1 MSIATQVKR
10 LQNVRNQIR
19 TKMVALGLS
28 KNTDLLQ
35 DLADD
40 LDGVNKISPTNNG
53 TTDPGTGYTNVDT
66 LSRSTSTRYIKVPKG
81 YNDTDRKFTV
91 SGVANGAYSASV
103 SSHTTSNA
111 AASSSVTGS
120 VTDVTTTTKPSG
132 TDGTDYYTIT
142 PKLSTTAGLS
152 KATGKAT
159 IDAAGYLDAGNKSS
173 SESSKSVEVTASQGS
188 NRYLKAGAYSAS
200 VSSHTT
206 TNATASS
213 SVNGSITSI
222 SSTAKPAT
230 GTDGVDYY
238 TITPGLVTGNGGS
251 KATGKATIGTAGYL
265 ATGDTTSTES
275 SKTVEVTASQGDDYY
290 LQSSVVTKENPGV
303 DPGASYLNRAT
314 VDSST
319 EDQYVKITGGYLP
332 DSKITLK
339 KMPEGSISSATIDD
353 PGADYTNRTTVTPAK
368 KRQYVKIDKG
378 YLPNGK
384 ITVEAI
390 SSSSFDTSGVTAT
403 ADTVLKDYKFVDSN
417 GITVTGTIA
426 TATSNDVSGNVS
438 GSNPEKIT
446 LTTARTSGS
455 SSTTAT
461 AEATVAKKLYTGSSN
476 IVKSLTSKTLTAT
489 AEATLATA
497 TTSSTTV
504 PSTLPTGTVT
514 ITPSADNTKRIYSD
528 TKNNGFITNVVLNPM
543 PAGAY
548 SASVASH
555 TTSNA
560 TASSN
565 VSGSIVNVTSAT
577 KPSGTDGSD
586 YFTITPTLTTS
597 AGSSKATGKATV
609 DTAGYLVTGNAT
621 SSESSKTVGVTASQ
635 GSNYYLK
642 ASSVTKENPGVDP
655 GNRYGNR
662 ATVNP
667 SMVDQ
672 YVKITGGYLSDSK
685 ITIKKM
691 TEGSVSSAT
700 TTDPGTENQT
710 TVTPS
715 PDEQYVKISAGHLP
729 HSKITVEAIPS
740 PYFDTSGVTATA
752 GTVLKDYKFVNSS
765 GTTVTGTI
773 ATASSSNISGSV
785 SGDNPEKITL
795 TTEKTSGSS
804 STTATASA
812 TVTKG
817 LYTGSSNI
825 EKDLTSQDFTA
836 TAEATLAASVMGVK
850 SVPTT
855 LPPGTVTI
863 TPSTDNVKRIYSDSK
878 NKGFIT
884 NVVLEAMPTGS
895 YSPSVAFHDITNP
908 TASSSVT
915 GSITNIASTTT
926 PEGTDGTDYY
936 TITPELTTN
945 AGSSKAKGKATIS
958 TAGYLSAD
966 STTSPESSKSVEV
979 EASPGKDY
987 YLKASS
993 VTKEKPGA
1001 DPGTSYTNRA
1011 TVTPSTSTQ
1020 YVKVTAGYLS
1030 NSKIKVEAIPSPY
1043 FDTSGVTAAASD
1055 VLSGKKFVNSSGTTI
1070 TGTIATASSGD
1081 VSGSVSGSDPEKI
1094 TLTTEETLKSSTT
1107 TATAEATVT
1116 KGLYTG
1122 SSNIVADLTSKDF
1135 TATAEAKLATSV
1147 SGSTTVP
1154 STLPSGTVTITPNTD
1169 NTKRIYSDS
1178 TNKGFITNVVLKPM
1192 STSSV
1197 TIPDPNKDPGT
1208 DYTNQVTVTPSGT
1221 SAKYVKI
1228 TAGHL
1233 PNSKITIE
1241 KMAGGSVAD
1250 ATTTKPDTS
1259 STSYPNQTTVTP
1271 TKTTQ
1276 YVKITA
1282 GYLPNSKITID
1293 AIPSTTLTV
1302 AKNAWTKLTSATELG
1317 SYSQTVT
1324 GVTGVLTDNDVVVV
1338 PGDSSVVAL
1347 YGVYASSQ
1355 GASSITFKAF
1365 DKPTSDMSYKVY
1377 ILNK

>member
-81 YNDTDRKFTV
+81 YNDADRKFTV

-188 NRYLKAGAYSAS
+188 NYYLKAGTYSAS
-200 VSSHTT
+200 ISSHTT

-265 ATGDTTSTES
+265 ATGNTTSEES

-426 TATSNDVSGNVS
+426 TATSNAVSGNVS
-438 GSNPEKIT
+438 GSNPDKIL
-446 LTTARTSGS
+446 LTTGKTSGS

-461 AEATVAKKLYTGSSN
+461 AEATVTKKLYTGSSD

-504 PSTLPTGTVT
+504 PSTLPAGTVT

-543 PAGAY
+543 SAGAY
-548 SASVASH
+548 SASIAFH

-565 VSGSIVNVTSAT
+565 VSGSIVNVTST
-577 KPSGTDGSD
+577 IKPSGTDGSD

-609 DTAGYLVTGNAT
+609 DTAGYLASGNTT
-621 SSESSKTVGVTASQ
+621 SEESSKSVGVTADQ
-635 GSNYYLK
+635 GDNYYLK

-715 PDEQYVKISAGHLP
+715 LDKQYVKISAGHLP
-729 HSKITVEAIPS
+729 HSKITVEAIPNQKKSSDVSAEVSASISNVTSIDASQVTSGVTVTASASGNMTVPLGYYSSAVTSTPTDSASTTIKPTLAGTNSDGTVSITASTTDIVKTSAGDYSNGFITKVTVSPTPSEEQTATPSNTTQTVTPKAGKLLSKVTVNAIPS
-740 PYFDTSGVTATA
+740 PYFDTSKVTATA
-752 GTVLKDYKFVNSS
+752 DTVLKDYKFVDSS

-773 ATASSSNISGSV
+773 VSRGDASATLSTSTRSKTLSAGYYTGGTIKVPDNYYPLTSSN
-785 SGDNPEKITL
+785 
-795 TTEKTSGSS
+795 
-804 STTATASA
+804 TTAT
-812 TVTKG
+812 
-817 LYTGSSNI
+817 
-825 EKDLTSQDFTA
+825 
-836 TAEATLAASVMGVK
+836 
-850 SVPTT
+850 
-855 LPPGTVTI
+855 
-863 TPSTDNVKRIYSDSK
+863 
-878 NKGFIT
+878 
-884 NVVLEAMPTGS
+884 
-895 YSPSVAFHDITNP
+895 
-908 TASSSVT
+908 
-915 GSITNIASTTT
+915 
-926 PEGTDGTDYY
+926 EGT
-936 TITPELTTN
+936 
-945 AGSSKAKGKATIS
+945 
-958 TAGYLSAD
+958 
-966 STTSPESSKSVEV
+966 
-979 EASPGKDY
+979 
-987 YLKASS
+987 
-993 VTKEKPGA
+993 
-1001 DPGTSYTNRA
+1001 
-1011 TVTPSTSTQ
+1011 
-1020 YVKVTAGYLS
+1020 
-1030 NSKIKVEAIPSPY
+1030 
-1043 FDTSGVTAAASD
+1043 
-1055 VLSGKKFVNSSGTTI
+1055 VLSGYKFVNTSHVISLFFPFR
-1070 TGTIATASSGD
+1070 
-1081 VSGSVSGSDPEKI
+1081 VSYCF
-1094 TLTTEETLKSSTT
+1094 
-1107 TATAEATVT
+1107 
-1116 KGLYTG
+1116 GLCNEG
-1122 SSNIVADLTSKDF
+1122 
-1135 TATAEAKLATSV
+1135 
-1147 SGSTTVP
+1147 
-1154 STLPSGTVTITPNTD
+1154 
-1169 NTKRIYSDS
+1169 
-1178 TNKGFITNVVLKPM
+1178 
-1192 STSSV
+1192 
-1197 TIPDPNKDPGT
+1197 
-1208 DYTNQVTVTPSGT
+1208 
-1221 SAKYVKI
+1221 
-1228 TAGHL
+1228 
-1233 PNSKITIE
+1233 
-1241 KMAGGSVAD
+1241 
-1250 ATTTKPDTS
+1250 
-1259 STSYPNQTTVTP
+1259 
-1271 TKTTQ
+1271 
-1276 YVKITA
+1276 
-1282 GYLPNSKITID
+1282 
-1293 AIPSTTLTV
+1293 
-1302 AKNAWTKLTSATELG
+1302 
-1317 SYSQTVT
+1317 
-1324 GVTGVLTDNDVVVV
+1324 
-1338 PGDSSVVAL
+1338 
-1347 YGVYASSQ
+1347 
-1355 GASSITFKAF
+1355 
-1365 DKPTSDMSYKVY
+1365 
-1377 ILNK
+1377 

>member
-53 TTDPGTGYTNVDT
+53 TTDPGIGYTNVDT

-81 YNDTDRKFTV
+81 YNDADRKFTV

-142 PKLSTTAGLS
+142 PKLTTTAGLS

-173 SESSKSVEVTASQGS
+173 S
-188 NRYLKAGAYSAS
+188 
-200 VSSHTT
+200 
-206 TNATASS
+206 
-213 SVNGSITSI
+213 
-222 SSTAKPAT
+222 
-230 GTDGVDYY
+230 
-238 TITPGLVTGNGGS
+238 
-251 KATGKATIGTAGYL
+251 
-265 ATGDTTSTES
+265 ES

-332 DSKITLK
+332 DSKITFK

-426 TATSNDVSGNVS
+426 TATSNAVSGNVS
-438 GSNPEKIT
+438 GSNPDKIL
-446 LTTARTSGS
+446 LTTEKTSGS

-461 AEATVAKKLYTGSSN
+461 AEATVAKKLYTGSSD

-504 PSTLPTGTVT
+504 PSTLPAGTVT

-528 TKNNGFITNVVLNPM
+528 TKSNGFITNVVLNPM
-543 PAGAY
+543 SAGAY

-565 VSGSIVNVTSAT
+565 VSGSIINVTSAT

-609 DTAGYLVTGNAT
+609 DTAGYLVTGNTT
-621 SSESSKTVGVTASQ
+621 SSESSKTVGVTATQ

-662 ATVNP
+662 ATVDP

-715 PDEQYVKISAGHLP
+715 LDKQYVKISAGHLP
-729 HSKITVEAIPS
+729 HSKITVEAIPNQKKSSDVSAEVSASISNITSIDASQVTSGVTVTASASGNMTVPLGYYSSAVTSTPTDSASTTIKPTLAGTNSDGAVSITASTTDVVKTSAGDYSNGFITKVTVSPTPSEEKTATPSNTTQTVTPKAGKLLSKVTINAIPS
-740 PYFDTSGVTATA
+740 PYYNTSGVTATA
-752 GTVLKDYKFVNSS
+752 STVLKDYKFVNSS

-785 SGDNPEKITL
+785 SGSNPEKITL

-836 TAEATLAASVMGVK
+836 TAEATLAASVTGTDK
-850 SVPTT
+850 IPNL
-855 LPPGTVTI
+855 LPPGTV
-863 TPSTDNVKRIYSDSK
+863 
-878 NKGFIT
+878 
-884 NVVLEAMPTGS
+884 E
-895 YSPSVAFHDITNP
+895 
-908 TASSSVT
+908 
-915 GSITNIASTTT
+915 
-926 PEGTDGTDYY
+926 
-936 TITPELTTN
+936 
-945 AGSSKAKGKATIS
+945 
-958 TAGYLSAD
+958 
-966 STTSPESSKSVEV
+966 
-979 EASPGKDY
+979 
-987 YLKASS
+987 
-993 VTKEKPGA
+993 
-1001 DPGTSYTNRA
+1001 
-1011 TVTPSTSTQ
+1011 
-1020 YVKVTAGYLS
+1020 
-1030 NSKIKVEAIPSPY
+1030 
-1043 FDTSGVTAAASD
+1043 
-1055 VLSGKKFVNSSGTTI
+1055 
-1070 TGTIATASSGD
+1070 
-1081 VSGSVSGSDPEKI
+1081 
-1094 TLTTEETLKSSTT
+1094 
-1107 TATAEATVT
+1107 
-1116 KGLYTG
+1116 
-1122 SSNIVADLTSKDF
+1122 
-1135 TATAEAKLATSV
+1135 
-1147 SGSTTVP
+1147 
-1154 STLPSGTVTITPNTD
+1154 ITPNTD
-1169 NTKRIYSDS
+1169 NTKRIYSDTT

-1233 PNSKITIE
+1233 PNSKITVE
-1241 KMAGGSVAD
+1241 KMAGGSVAS

-1259 STSYPNQTTVTP
+1259 SISYPNQTTVIP

-1282 GYLPNSKITID
+1282 GYLPNSKITVD

-1302 AKNAWTKLTSATELG
+1302 AENAWTKLTSATKLG

-1324 GVTGVLTDNDVVVV
+1324 GVTGVLTDSDVVVV
-1338 PGDSSVVAL
+1338 PDSSSVVAL
-1347 YGVYASSQ
+1347 CGVYASGQ

-1365 DKPTSDMSYKVY
+1365 DKPTSNISYKVY